1 MHRTTHAR
9 ALTLLAT
16 ILLPPSAVVAQEV
29 TLKATARVIATSED
43 GAFDGARWVQPLPNG
58 NLIIPN
64 HSEMA
69 LELWSRAGTRIKTW
83 GRKGEGPGEFRIMMQ
98 GGTLAGGVWVNDA
111 VQQRTTFYDAKGA
124 MQSVVRWPSMSRTH
138 DGGTSATGPAF
149 LIPNAWLDSTTFLGI
164 LIPGQPGASLRLT
177 RASVRGGIE
186 RESELP
192 TQPPPTGSCI
202 RTSPQAVILRCPTR
216 RWAFSPQGGR
226 FALVTQSA
234 HDDARGWYRLEVRN
248 VQGTILHT
256 DSVAVTRPA
265 ISAAERERLTR
276 SVTGAV
282 QRAGV
287 PRGVGPRIAPLPR
300 YDVSVED
307 VWVAD
312 DGTAWVQLP
321 SARGEEVTFHRHVVG
336 RRGFGRWV
344 SPPDFVML
352 WAGSS
357 TVIGRLVGDD
367 GVSRVVEY
375 TVQP

>member
-1 MHRTTHAR
+1 MIRHLLIVT
-9 ALTLLAT
+9 ALALSPVPL
-16 ILLPPSAVVAQEV
+16 VAQEV
-29 TLKATARVIATSED
+29 TLQATARVIATSED
-43 GAFDGARWVQPLPNG
+43 GAFDGARWVQPLPDG
-58 NLIIPN
+58 TLIIPN
-64 HSEMA
+64 HSEMV

-98 GGTLAGGVWVNDA
+98 GGTLAGGIWVNDA
-111 VQQRTTFYDAKGA
+111 VQQRTTFYDVKGA
-124 MQSVVRWPSMSRTH
+124 MQAVVRWPPMHRTN
-138 DGGTSATGPAF
+138 DRGSSATGPAF

-164 LIPGQPGASLRLT
+164 LIPGQPEASLRLT
-177 RASVRGGIE
+177 RASVRRGIE
-186 RESELP
+186 RESVLP
-192 TQPPPTGSCI
+192 TQPAPTGSCI
-202 RTSPQAVILRCPTR
+202 RTSPQAVILRCPNGRT
-216 RWAFSPQGGR
+216 AFSSDGGR
-226 FALVTQSA
+226 FAWVTQSA

-256 DSVAVTRPA
+256 DSVAVTRPV

-276 SVTGAV
+276 SITGAV

-287 PRGVGPRIAPLPR
+287 PRGAGPRVLPLPR

-312 DGTAWVQLP
+312 DGTVWIELP
-321 SARGEEVTFHRHVVG
+321 SARGEGVTFHRHVVG
-336 RRGFGRWV
+336 RRGVGRWV

-352 WAGSS
+352 WVGSS